1 MKSAAPTI
9 AVRERFV
16 VDMRPIVYFVAVG
29 RALRYLLVSLFAA
42 AAIAAQTTQSP
53 EPAPAFEVASVK
65 ANKTGEAGGSLVMPP
80 GRFTAT
86 NIPLKVL
93 ITNAYQLSFFQVV
106 GGPDWVS
113 TDRFDIAART
123 PDGTPPDQTRAMVR
137 TLLKER
143 FKLVVH
149 METRDTPIYALVTA
163 RADKRPGPNL
173 EPSATDCGPIRAE
186 RAAAIAE
193 VARARGGRVPVPPP
207 PGPNDPVV
215 CQMRVSGRGGSALTY
230 RAGNITMTALAN
242 ALRPYV
248 GREVVDRTGL
258 VGEFDFEL
266 QFAPPPTT
274 GSVDAGIPVAPL
286 DDAASIFTA
295 LQEQLG
301 LRLEST
307 RGPVELMVIDS
318 AERPAEN

>member
-1 MKSAAPTI
+1 MRHILLAIPLVAALASAQAPQPADT
-9 AVRERFV
+9 A
-16 VDMRPIVYFVAVG
+16 
-29 RALRYLLVSLFAA
+29 
-42 AAIAAQTTQSP
+42 
-53 EPAPAFEVASVK
+53 APAFEVASVK
-65 ANKTGEAGGSLVMPP
+65 PNKTGAPGGSFVMPP

-113 TDRFDIAART
+113 TERFDIAAT
-123 PDGTPPDQTRAMVR
+123 APGGAPVDQTRAMVR
-137 TLLKER
+137 TLLKDR

-149 METRDTPIYALVTA
+149 METRDTPIYALVKA
-163 RADKRPGPNL
+163 RADGRLGPKL
-173 EPSATDCGPIRAE
+173 APSTMDCGPMRAE
-186 RAAAIAE
+186 RAAATAAA
-193 VARARGGRVPVPPP
+193 ARARGGRVAVPSP

-215 CQMRVSGRGGSALTY
+215 CGMRRISPSGSATIGY

-242 ALRPYV
+242 AMRPYV

-258 VGEFDFEL
+258 TGEFDFDL
-266 QFAPPPTT
+266 QFSAPPT
-274 GSVDAGIPVAPL
+274 AGPADTSIPVAPL

-301 LRLEST
+301 LKLDST

-318 AERPAEN
+318 AEQPTAD